1 MTSIEVT
8 GVKGNKL
15 TLWLWTEKKKN
26 LLNMCSWK
34 IHYKIETSEY
44 FDETLE
50 IELQEERDGKE
61 SIPRVYFGRV
71 KESKG

>member
-1 MTSIEVT
+1 MT

-26 LLNMCSWK
+26 LLNLCTRK
-34 IHYKIETSEY
+34 IHYKIETSEN
-44 FDETLE
+44 FDDNLE
-50 IELQEERDGKE
+50 IELREEIDGKE
-61 SIPRVYFGRV
+61 SIPRVNIGRV